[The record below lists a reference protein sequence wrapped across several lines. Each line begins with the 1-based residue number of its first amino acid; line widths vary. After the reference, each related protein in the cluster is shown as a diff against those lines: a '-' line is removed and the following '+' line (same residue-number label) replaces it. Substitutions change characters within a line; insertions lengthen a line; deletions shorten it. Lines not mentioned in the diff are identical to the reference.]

1 MNRNQKC
8 VYYFRF
14 VNNNYT
20 GALTLCQ
27 MSLTVDGPDRYRLEI

>member
-27 MSLTVDGPDRYRLEI
+27 MSLTGMVQMDID